1 MKIKM
6 YVNWD
11 VCTILN
17 EKEFKEIVQR
27 DVNHRENDNEALNE
41 FLEDK
46 YYLSDIFYMSE
57 ENKTLKVDYVRLEDL
72 TLNYGTYRSE
82 EHRLN
87 SSHAT

>member
-6 YVNWD
+6 YVNWNA
-11 VCTILN
+11 CTILN
-17 EKEFKEIVQR
+17 EKEFKEIVQL

-57 ENKTLKVDYVRLEDL
+57 EEKERVK
-72 TLNYGTYRSE
+72 E
-82 EHRLN
+82 EWKKDCEEWIW
-87 SSHAT
+87 TEMFEEGPWEEKEIEI